1 MAPSEEMKGDEVYLN
16 WTIKSGVQKEEKEE
30 ALEKASLC
38 SELWTGLPLIL
49 ASAALR
55 PAILGTYH
63 RYELGWA
70 ICPD

>member
-1 MAPSEEMKGDEVYLN
+1 MATSEEMKGDVAYLN
-16 WTIKSGVQKEEKEE
+16 WTIKSGVQKEEEEE

-38 SELWTGLPLIL
+38 SELWPGLPLFL

-63 RYELGWA
+63 RYELG
-70 ICPD
+70 